1 MVGGIL
7 CPSQAY
13 VLNTQLVALFGVL
26 WIFEEA
32 GPSRRNLEV
41 GLRSLKPGL
50 KFSSVLSA

>member
-26 WIFEEA
+26 WILEEA